1 MKVFLFIFSIIA
13 LGKRGLTMDFKQLEA
28 FVYVVKLKSF
38 SKAAQRIYLTQPTIS
53 AHINSLEKELDT
65 KLIERGTKYVYH
77 TKPGSILYKYAV
89 KMLNL
94 REDAVCSVKN
104 YNKELKGTLTI
115 CASTVPSQN
124 ILPKV
129 IAAFREEYPHVT
141 FNILRQDSELVV
153 ESISKGM
160 ADIGFC
166 GTDTHN
172 PDCVFESFIQ
182 DHLVIITPNTERF
195 RQMRTTGIK
204 ADFLKTEPIILREE
218 GSGTR
223 KETEHFLA
231 KAGIDIGELKIAAQF
246 NDPDSIK
253 HAVSQG
259 MGISII
265 SKAAVEDYENFG
277 LLLSFDLSGI
287 SMDRHLYIVS
297 HKNNPL
303 SFIGEVFLN
312 FVKMYYDK

>member
-1 MKVFLFIFSIIA
+1 
-13 LGKRGLTMDFKQLEA
+13 MDFKQLEA

-65 KLIERGTKYVYH
+65 KLLERGTKYVYP
-77 TKPGSILYKYAV
+77 TKPGSILFQYAV

-94 REDAVCSVKN
+94 RNEACCAVKN

-115 CASTVPSQN
+115 CASTVPSQY

-129 IAAFREEYPHVT
+129 ISVFREEYPNVT
-141 FNILRQDSELVV
+141 FNIRRQDSQQV
-153 ESISKGM
+153 ISSVSQGL

-166 GTDTHN
+166 GTDTHSS
-172 PDCVFESFIQ
+172 DCIFESFTK
-182 DHLVIITPNTERF
+182 DHLVIITPNNEHF
-195 RQMRTTGIK
+195 RQMQSTGMRTD
-204 ADFLKTEPIILREE
+204 ALKKEPIILREE

-223 KETEHFLA
+223 KEMEHFLS
-231 KAGIDIGELKIAAQF
+231 KAGIELGELKIVAQF

-253 HAVSQG
+253 HSVSQG

-265 SKAAVEDYENFG
+265 SKAAIEDYENFG
-277 LLLSFDLSGI
+277 LLLSFDLNSI
-287 SMDRHLYIVS
+287 SMDRHLYIVTQ
-297 HKNNPL
+297 KNAAL
-303 SFIGEVFLN
+303 SFVGEVFLN
-312 FVKMYYDK
+312 FIKMYYDK

>member
-1 MKVFLFIFSIIA
+1 
-13 LGKRGLTMDFKQLEA
+13 MDFKQLEA
-28 FVYVVKLKSF
+28 FVYVVRLKSF

-53 AHINSLEKELDT
+53 AHINSLERELDT
-65 KLIERGTKYVYH
+65 KLIERGTKYVYP
-77 TKPGSILYKYAV
+77 TKPGNILYQYAV

-94 REDAVCSVKN
+94 RDEACCSVKN

-115 CASTVPSQN
+115 CASTVPSQY

-129 IAAFREEYPHVT
+129 IAAFREEYPNVT
-141 FNILRQDSELVV
+141 FNIQRQDSELVV
-153 ESISKGM
+153 ESISKGL

-172 PDCVFESFIQ
+172 PECVLESFTE
-182 DHLVIITPNTERF
+182 DHLVIITPNNERF
-195 RQMRTTGIK
+195 RQLQAGGMK
-204 ADFLKTEPIILREE
+204 PDFLKNEPVIVREE

-223 KETEHFLA
+223 KEMEHFLN
-231 KAGIDIGELKIAAQF
+231 KAGIDSGELKIVAQF

-253 HAVSQG
+253 HSVSQG

-265 SKAAVEDYENFG
+265 SKAAVEDYEDFG
-277 LLLSFDLSGI
+277 MLLSFDLAGI
-287 SMDRHLYIVS
+287 SMDRSLYVVT

-303 SFIGEVFLN
+303 SFVGEVFLN
-312 FVKMYYDK
+312 FVKMFYDK

>member
-1 MKVFLFIFSIIA
+1 MMRK
-13 LGKRGLTMDFKQLEA
+13 FKQLEA

-65 KLIERGTKYVYH
+65 KLIERGTKYVYP
-77 TKPGSILYKYAV
+77 TKPGSILYQYAV

-277 LLLSFDLSGI
+277 LLLCFDLSGI

>member
-65 KLIERGTKYVYH
+65 KLIERGTKYVYP
-77 TKPGSILYKYAV
+77 TKPGSILYQYAV

-94 REDAVCSVKN
+94 REDAVCSVN
-104 YNKELKGTLTI
+104 DYHKELKGTLTI

-141 FNILRQDSELVV
+141 FSILRQDSELVV

>member
-1 MKVFLFIFSIIA
+1 MRPRFPRAIIE
-13 LGKRGLTMDFKQLEA
+13 K
-28 FVYVVKLKSF
+28 
-38 SKAAQRIYLTQPTIS
+38 
-53 AHINSLEKELDT
+53 IN
-65 KLIERGTKYVYH
+65 
-77 TKPGSILYKYAV
+77 
-89 KMLNL
+89 
-94 REDAVCSVKN
+94 KN
-104 YNKELKGTLTI
+104 
-115 CASTVPSQN
+115 
-124 ILPKV
+124 
-129 IAAFREEYPHVT
+129 T

-277 LLLSFDLSGI
+277 LLLCFDLSGI

>member
-65 KLIERGTKYVYH
+65 KLIERGTKYVYP
-77 TKPGSILYKYAV
+77 TKPGSILYQYAV

-297 HKNNPL
+297 PVSYTHLTLPTIRL
-303 SFIGEVFLN
+303 V
-312 FVKMYYDK
+312 

>member
-1 MKVFLFIFSIIA
+1 MRFI
-13 LGKRGLTMDFKQLEA
+13 MDFKQLEA

-65 KLIERGTKYVYH
+65 KLIERGTKYVYP
-77 TKPGSILYKYAV
+77 TKPGSILYQYAV

-94 REDAVCSVKN
+94 RDDACCSVKN
-104 YNKELKGTLTI
+104 YNKELKGSLTI
-115 CASTVPSQN
+115 CASTVPSQY
-124 ILPKV
+124 ILPK
-129 IAAFREEYPHVT
+129 IISAFREEYPNVT
-141 FNILRQDSELVV
+141 FNIQRQDSEQVV
-153 ESISKGM
+153 ESISKGL

-166 GTDTHN
+166 GTDTHS
-172 PDCVFESFIQ
+172 PECVFESFTE
-182 DHLVIITPNTERF
+182 DHLVIITPNNERF
-195 RQMRTTGIK
+195 RQIQSGGGMK
-204 ADFLKTEPIILREE
+204 ADFLKKEPIIVREE

-223 KETEHFLA
+223 KEMEHFLN
-231 KAGIDIGELKIAAQF
+231 KAGIDLGELKIVAQF

-253 HAVSQG
+253 HSVSQG

-287 SMDRHLYIVS
+287 LMDRNLYVVS
-297 HKNNPL
+297 HKSNPL
-303 SFIGEVFLN
+303 SFVGEVFLN
-312 FVKMYYDK
+312 FVKAFYDK

>member
-1 MKVFLFIFSIIA
+1 
-13 LGKRGLTMDFKQLEA
+13 
-28 FVYVVKLKSF
+28 
-38 SKAAQRIYLTQPTIS
+38 
-53 AHINSLEKELDT
+53 
-65 KLIERGTKYVYH
+65 
-77 TKPGSILYKYAV
+77 
-89 KMLNL
+89 MLNL

-204 ADFLKTEPIILREE
+204 ADFLKDRADHSCVRRAPAPARRPSTFWPRPESTSVSSKLP
-218 GSGTR
+218 
-223 KETEHFLA
+223 
-231 KAGIDIGELKIAAQF
+231 AQF

-277 LLLSFDLSGI
+277 PAAQL
-287 SMDRHLYIVS
+287 
-297 HKNNPL
+297 
-303 SFIGEVFLN
+303 
-312 FVKMYYDK
+312 

>member
-1 MKVFLFIFSIIA
+1 
-13 LGKRGLTMDFKQLEA
+13 MDFKQLEA

-65 KLIERGTKYVYH
+65 KLIERGTKYVYP
-77 TKPGSILYKYAV
+77 TRPGSILYQYAV

-94 REDAVCSVKN
+94 REEACCSVKN
-104 YNKELKGTLTI
+104 YNKELKGSLTI

-129 IAAFREEYPHVT
+129 ISAFREEYPHVT
-141 FNILRQDSELVV
+141 FNILRQDSEQVV
-153 ESISKGM
+153 ESIAKGL

-166 GTDTHN
+166 GTDTHD

-182 DHLVIITPNTERF
+182 DHLVVITPNSERF

-204 ADFLKTEPIILREE
+204 AEVLKAEPIILREE

-223 KETEHFLA
+223 KETEHFLS
-231 KAGIDIGELKIAAQF
+231 KAGINIGELKVAAQF

-287 SMDRHLYIVS
+287 SMDRYLYIVS
-297 HKNNPL
+297 SKNNPL

-312 FVKMYYDK
+312 FVKTYYDK

>member
-1 MKVFLFIFSIIA
+1 MWF
-13 LGKRGLTMDFKQLEA
+13 
-28 FVYVVKLKSF
+28 KLKSF
-38 SKAAQRIYLTQPTIS
+38 SKLAQRIYLTQPTIS
-53 AHINSLEKELDT
+53 AHINSWKRSLTT
-65 KLIERGTKYVYH
+65 KLIERGTKYVYP
-77 TKPGSILYKYAV
+77 TKPGSILYQYAV

>member
-65 KLIERGTKYVYH
+65 KLIERGTKYVYP
-77 TKPGSILYKYAV
+77 TKPGSILYQYAV

-153 ESISKGM
+153 ESISKGI

-259 MGISII
+259 MGISIV

>member
-1 MKVFLFIFSIIA
+1 MQGIGDYHRVKGF
-13 LGKRGLTMDFKQLEA
+13 RGIRQ
-28 FVYVVKLKSF
+28 
-38 SKAAQRIYLTQPTIS
+38 
-53 AHINSLEKELDT
+53 
-65 KLIERGTKYVYH
+65 
-77 TKPGSILYKYAV
+77 PGSILYQYAI

-94 REDAVCSVKN
+94 RDDACCSVKN
-104 YNKELKGTLTI
+104 YNKELKGTLSI
-115 CASTVPSQN
+115 CASTVPSQY

-129 IAAFREEYPHVT
+129 VSAFREEYPHVT
-141 FNILRQDSELVV
+141 FNIQRQDSELVV
-153 ESISKGM
+153 ENIAKGM

-172 PDCVFESFIQ
+172 PDCVFESFIK

-195 RQMRTTGIK
+195 RQMQSSGMK
-204 ADFLKTEPIILREE
+204 AEFLKNEPIILRED

-223 KETEHFLA
+223 KEMEHFLT
-231 KAGIDIGELKIAAQF
+231 KAGIDIGELKVAAQF

-253 HAVSQG
+253 HSVSQG

-265 SKAAVEDYENFG
+265 SKTAVEDYENFG

-287 SMDRHLYIVS
+287 SMDRYLYIVS

-303 SFIGEVFLN
+303 PFIGEVFLN

>member
-1 MKVFLFIFSIIA
+1 
-13 LGKRGLTMDFKQLEA
+13 
-28 FVYVVKLKSF
+28 
-38 SKAAQRIYLTQPTIS
+38 
-53 AHINSLEKELDT
+53 
-65 KLIERGTKYVYH
+65 
-77 TKPGSILYKYAV
+77 
-89 KMLNL
+89 MLNL

-231 KAGIDIGELKIAAQF
+231 KSGIDIGELKIAAQF